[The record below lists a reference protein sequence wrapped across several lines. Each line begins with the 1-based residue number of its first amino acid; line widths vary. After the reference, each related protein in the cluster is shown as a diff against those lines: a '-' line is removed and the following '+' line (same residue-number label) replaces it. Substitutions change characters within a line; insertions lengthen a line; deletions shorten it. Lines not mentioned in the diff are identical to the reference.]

1 MAEILH
7 SSGWANLQDWGKKY
21 VSWESRKQ
29 WGNKKFNLHMT
40 EALQKESKGKKE
52 ENKRKRNLTLKG
64 RILYTR
70 NKTWEL
76 NTPEAIRKE
85 L

>member
-1 MAEILH
+1 
-7 SSGWANLQDWGKKY
+7 
-21 VSWESRKQ
+21 
-29 WGNKKFNLHMT
+29 MT